1 MRLYTT
7 LLKCCNTRRS
17 LLQIHGHLLLT
28 GLHKDLLHATM
39 LIQSYANMGCVSASR
54 LIFDA
59 FFPMFADS
67 FMWSTMIKC
76 YAASKLFQESISL
89 FHAMQYHHPQ
99 LTIFV
104 FSPVLKACSGL
115 HSVAMGRKV
124 HGLIVKSGF
133 EHDVVLATS
142 LLQMYA
148 TVGCVDDAC
157 SVFDEMPAR
166 DVVSWS
172 SLMSGYMQC
181 GDIDMGLEIFSMMAL
196 EKVDIDIVV
205 LMKVAEACASSG
217 AHKQLKSVHGC
228 FIKRWTD
235 IDTDIDRRKMEN
247 CLILLYSKCDD
258 FLVAEK
264 LFNGAS
270 GKDVVTWTCMISC
283 YNQRSCYREAL
294 ETFIQMQEYG
304 IKLNAVT
311 SMNVLHSCTHMR
323 YLREGQSV
331 HCFMIKRCVDS
342 DVDCVAPGLVNM
354 YASFNKLKY
363 CQNVLE
369 TAKDKTILTWNS
381 LIAAY
386 AQNGSSRKALE
397 VFVMMRTKGLFPDS
411 FTLSSTLPAC
421 RHIGDLCTGAQI
433 HGYIFRAGF
442 HHSDFVQ
449 NSLIDVYSR
458 CGSTDKAYKIFSELE
473 SKDIVTWNAMISGYV
488 QNGKSEEALAL
499 YYQIHRQ
506 CLKADHVTFL
516 TAIQA
521 CSHLGSLT
529 RGRWIHHKIIM
540 SGVATNTYLDT
551 ALINMY
557 AKCGDLGMT
566 QRVFDNLQE
575 KSVVSWSS
583 IIAAYGAHGQ
593 IEDAVLLFSQ
603 MVKSGTRP
611 NEITFMS
618 ILSACSHAGLVK
630 EGLQYYD
637 LMRQF
642 RIAPQLQHSA
652 CVVDLLS
659 RAGYVDR
666 AFDLIKSMQIEPKA
680 SIWRTLLNGCYIHQ
694 RPDIAEAIQ
703 KRILKNPK
711 SLN

>member
-1 MRLYTT
+1 MRLYTA
-7 LLKCCNTRRS
+7 LLKCCSTRRS
-17 LLQIHGHLLLT
+17 LLQIHGHLILT

-39 LIQSYANMGCVSASR
+39 LIESYANVGCISASR
-54 LIFDA
+54 HIFDA
-59 FFPMFADS
+59 FFPMLADS

-76 YAASKLFQESISL
+76 YATSNLFQESISL

-99 LTIFV
+99 LTSFV

-115 HSVAMGRKV
+115 HNVTMGKKV

-133 EHDVVLATS
+133 EYDVVLATS

-148 TVGCVDDAC
+148 NVGCLDDAC
-157 SVFDEMPAR
+157 SVFDEMPVK

-181 GDIDMGLEIFSMMAL
+181 GDIDMGLEIFSIMAL

-205 LMKVAEACASSG
+205 LMKVAEACACLG
-217 AHKQLKSVHGC
+217 ALNQLKSVHGC

-235 IDTDIDRRKMEN
+235 IDTNTDRRKMDN
-247 CLILLYSKCDD
+247 CLILMYSKCGD

-264 LFNGAS
+264 LFYRAS
-270 GKDVVTWTCMISC
+270 GKDVVSWTCMISGF
-283 YNQRSCYREAL
+283 NQRSCYREAL
-294 ETFIQMQEYG
+294 ETFIQMQGYG

-311 SMNVLHSCTHMR
+311 MMNVLHSCTRMG
-323 YLREGQSV
+323 YLREGQSI

-342 DVDCVAPGLVNM
+342 DMDCVAPALVNM
-354 YASFNKLKY
+354 YGSFNELKL
-363 CQNVLE
+363 CQNVFE
-369 TAKDKTILTWNS
+369 TAKEKTILSWNS
-381 LIAAY
+381 LIATY
-386 AQNGSSRKALE
+386 AQNCSSRKALE
-397 VFVMMRTKGLFPDS
+397 VFVMMRTEGFFPDS

-421 RHIGDLCTGAQI
+421 GHIGDLCAGAQI
-433 HGYIFRAGF
+433 HGYIIRAGF
-442 HHSDFVQ
+442 HPSDFVR
-449 NSLIDVYSR
+449 NSLIDMYSK
-458 CGSTDKAYKIFSELE
+458 CGSTDKAYKIFAELE
-473 SKDIVTWNAMISGYV
+473 SKDIVTWNVMISGYV
-488 QNGKSEEALAL
+488 QNGKSEEAIAL

-506 CLKADHVTFL
+506 CLKEDHVTFL

-529 RGRWIHHKIIM
+529 KGRWIHHKIIM
-540 SGVATNTYLDT
+540 SGEATNTYLDS

-557 AKCGDLGMT
+557 AKCGDLGMA
-566 QRVFDNLQE
+566 QRVFNNLQE
-575 KSVVSWSS
+575 KNVVSWSS
-583 IIAAYGAHGQ
+583 IIAAYGGHGQ

-637 LMRQF
+637 LMREFQ
-642 RIAPQLQHSA
+642 IVPQLQHSA
-652 CVVDLLS
+652 CIVDLLS
-659 RAGYVDR
+659 RSGYVDR
-666 AFDLIKSMQIEPKA
+666 AFDLIKSMQIEPNA
-680 SIWRTLLNGCYIHQ
+680 SLWRTLLNGCYIHQ
-694 RPDIAEAIQ
+694 RLDTAEAIQ
-703 KRILKNPK
+703 KRFLKNPK
-711 SLN
+711 L